1 MYFVNVIY
9 ILLGY
14 LFVFDVN
21 KVENMFM
28 LFCENF
34 ESLYLRFFMILNV
47 YQFVYMVEGV
57 RCLGFLYIYSCFFF
71 ESKNGIVLKMI
82 RGS

>member
-47 YQFVYMVEGV
+47 Y
-57 RCLGFLYIYSCFFF
+57 
-71 ESKNGIVLKMI
+71 
-82 RGS
+82 